1 MNAGRLRT
9 GLFDVW
15 GRWPA
20 ACVLLLFVLLAV
32 LHTWPLATDPG
43 GLSRNDNG
51 DTILIAWTLAW
62 VAHQTFADP
71 LHLFDANIFYPS
83 HHTLAFSEHL
93 FALGMMATPL
103 FWLGASPVL
112 AYNLMLIAGFALT
125 GWSLALVMQRWTG
138 EWLGGILAGSVL
150 AFNTHT
156 LTRLPHLHAAHFEFL
171 APMLF
176 MLDVILREPRLRRG
190 LWLALWFL
198 LMALTS
204 NYHMMFALA
213 ALGAGVLCRPAE
225 LRAPRTLA
233 TLGVAG
239 AVAAVAMIPFL
250 WPYLQ
255 VAREY
260 GHVRSLDEVS
270 MYVAGW
276 DDYLSSAGRLHFAL
290 WSEPFYKRANI
301 SLFPGVVPIVLAV
314 LAVIVGVA
322 WRDRR
327 ARLCLAVGVA
337 GLLLSFGTALPGY
350 AVLYDVF
357 PLLHGIRGA
366 NRFGFLLL
374 FAIGALAGFAIAWL
388 RARFADRRWPVIL
401 AIVAIALVQVEA
413 WRAPFAYVPFDGIPN
428 LYALLRDQ
436 HAVVA
441 EFPFD
446 DPQHTHENA
455 YTMLNTTRTWHQMV
469 NGHSAFIPRSYRDLY
484 PRVADFPSAQ
494 ALTALREA
502 GVTHVVVHTDKF
514 GPLPREIPGLRLMAT
529 GKNVSLFSL
538 DGAQAA
544 TTAR

>member
-1 MNAGRLRT
+1 
-9 GLFDVW
+9 
-15 GRWPA
+15 
-20 ACVLLLFVLLAV
+20 VLLAV

-51 DTILIAWTLAW
+51 DTVLIAWTLAW

-112 AYNLMLIAGFALT
+112 AYNLMLLAGFALT
-125 GWSLALVMQRWTG
+125 GWSLAMVMQRWTG

-171 APMLF
+171 PPMLF
-176 MLDVILREPRLRRG
+176 VLDALLREPRIRRG

-213 ALGAGVLCRPAE
+213 ALGAAVSSRPAE
-225 LRAPRTLA
+225 LRPRVLA
-233 TLGVAG
+233 TLGIAG
-239 AVAAVAMIPFL
+239 AIAAAAMIPFL

-260 GHVRSLDEVS
+260 GHVRSLEEVS

-301 SLFPGVVPIVLAV
+301 SLFPGIVPIVLAV
-314 LAVIVGVA
+314 VAMIVGVA
-322 WRDRR
+322 WKDRR
-327 ARLCLAVGVA
+327 ARMCLAVGVA

-350 AVLYDVF
+350 AVLYDAF

-374 FAIGALAGFAIAWL
+374 FAIGTLAGFAIAWL
-388 RARFADRRWPVIL
+388 RGRFPDRRWPVIL
-401 AIVAIALVQVEA
+401 AMLAIAMVHVEA
-413 WRAPFAYVPFDGIPN
+413 LRAPLEYARFDGIPN
-428 LYALLRDQ
+428 LYALLRDHP

-484 PRVADFPSAQ
+484 PQVAGFPDAPS
-494 ALTALREA
+494 LDALRAA
-502 GVTHVVVHTDKF
+502 GVTHVVVHTDRF
-514 GPLPREIPGLRLMAT
+514 GPMPRDVPGLSLMGS
-529 GKNVSLFSL
+529 GKNVSLYAL
-538 DGAQAA
+538 RPAP
-544 TTAR
+544 TTVTAR